1 MFLINYISVA
11 MFLLGFAVFLKYLH
25 SLSKASKNADTGT
38 IEGVEIKG
46 KNLVKG
52 FIATVVLIF
61 WLMVTSV
68 ITNHI
73 NTFYLSSKAKPYT
86 SSQEFKMGD
95 KGDIKDIQLKPIK
108 TLDEREKHVDN
119 ILTAR
124 KEVKEIVKQD

>member
-11 MFLLGFAVFLKYLH
+11 MFLFGFFVFYKYIS
-25 SLSKASKNADTGT
+25 SLVKSSKCVSEEGSDEINSKNW
-38 IEGVEIKG
+38 
-46 KNLVKG
+46 VKG
-52 FIATVVLIF
+52 FIATIVMVIWVLF
-61 WLMVTSV
+61 TNVT
-68 ITNHI
+68 TNHI

-86 SSQEFKMGD
+86 SSQEFKVGD

-124 KEVKEIVKQD
+124 KEVKEILKQD